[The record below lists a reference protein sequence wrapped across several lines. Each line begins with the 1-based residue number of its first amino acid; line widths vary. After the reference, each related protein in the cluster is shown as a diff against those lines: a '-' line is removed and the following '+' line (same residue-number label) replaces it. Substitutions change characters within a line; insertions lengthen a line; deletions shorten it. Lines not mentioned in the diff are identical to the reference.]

1 MTDAHG
7 DGRVDG
13 VLGNVAFDPR
23 VVGPVVILLQRAA
36 LHFHLVRGL
45 PGTGN
50 HLTDAAHGLRVGG
63 DHAEGTQVMQDVF
76 SSDGFAANAR
86 VGKSNVFGNGRIKV
100 VTDHQHVE
108 VLIDRVDGVG
118 PRRVGRGRQH
128 VGLATGLDDVRCV
141 TATSAFGV
149 VSVNHPAVDGRQ
161 GVFHKTGFV
170 QGVGV
175 DRHLHVEGIGHTQ
188 AAVDR
193 RGGGAPVFVQLH
205 AHGTGLN
212 LLFQRVRQ
220 TGVALAEKAQVH
232 REAFGGLQHFANVP
246 GTRRTSRGV
255 SASRRPGATTNHRGD
270 ARHQRL
276 INLLRADKVNVRVD
290 TASGEDHAL
299 ARDDFGTRADDDIDT
314 GLDVRV
320 TGLADGL
327 DVAILD
333 RHIGLDH
340 APPIHNQGVGDDGI
354 RRLGAGAL
362 ALAHAITDDL
372 ATTELHFFT
381 VAGQILLDADPQLG
395 ITEADAVAGGRAVHF
410 RIGLSADF
418 HCSLL
423 PICSETA
430 HDVATEAIDLAF
442 TRQRHQFYLAALAR
456 LEAHRGTG
464 SDVETKAACRVA
476 IKLQRRVG
484 LGKVIVG
491 ANLHR
496 AITRVGNA
504 DHQRFAAFVQLQ
516 HAGAGLHF
524 SWNHVG
530 LLTESGCER

>member
-1 MTDAHG
+1 M
-7 DGRVDG
+7 
-13 VLGNVAFDPR
+13 
-23 VVGPVVILLQRAA
+23 
-36 LHFHLVRGL
+36 
-45 PGTGN
+45 
-50 HLTDAAHGLRVGG
+50 
-63 DHAEGTQVMQDVF
+63 
-76 SSDGFAANAR
+76 
-86 VGKSNVFGNGRIKV
+86 
-100 VTDHQHVE
+100 
-108 VLIDRVDGVG
+108 
-118 PRRVGRGRQH
+118 
-128 VGLATGLDDVRCV
+128 
-141 TATSAFGV
+141 TATRAFGV
-149 VSVNHPAVDGRQ
+149 VGVNHPAVDGRQ

-175 DRHLHVEGIGHTQ
+175 DRHLHVECISHAQT
-188 AAVDR
+188 AVDR
-193 RGGGAPVFVQLH
+193 RRGGAPVFVQLH

-220 TGVALAEKAQVH
+220 AGVALAEKAQVH
-232 REAFGGLQHFANVP
+232 RKAFGRLQHLADVP
-246 GTRRTSRGV
+246 GTGRTGGCV
-255 SASRRPGATTNHRGD
+255 GAGGRAGAATDHGGD

-276 INLLRADKVNVRVD
+276 INLLGANKVNVRVD

-299 ARDDFGTRADDDIDT
+299 ARDDFGTRANDDIDT
-314 GLDVRV
+314 GLNVRV
-320 TGLADGL
+320 TRLADSL

-340 APPIHNQGVGDDGI
+340 APPIHNQGVGDDGV

-372 ATTELHFFT
+372 ATTELHFFA

-430 HDVATEAIDLAF
+430 HDVATEAIDLALAC
-442 TRQRHQFYLAALAR
+442 QRHQLYLAALAR
-456 LEAHRGTG
+456 LEAHCSAS
-464 SDVETKAACRVA
+464 SDVETETACRVA
-476 IKLQRRVG
+476 IKLQRRIG

-496 AITRVGNA
+496 AVARVGNA